1 MSMQKPEQAS
11 AKRCKIVHDTH
22 HGDEEKEVT
31 TQAFDMVRLKK
42 TQLS

>member
-11 AKRCKIVHDTH
+11 AKRCKVVHDTH
-22 HGDEEKEVT
+22 YGDEEKQVT
-31 TQAFDMVRLKK
+31 TQESDVVRLK